1 MHNNMNKDDFDD
13 ADGFA
18 GYIPDLI
25 AAAIVAATTGGL
37 LALYYVA
44 TVA

>member
-1 MHNNMNKDDFDD
+1 MDYDTEQDDD
-13 ADGFA
+13 ASDGVA
-18 GYIPDLI
+18 GFLPDLI